1 MKLQAKIKE
10 NHRLNELRGIKAAAT
25 IEYDPV
31 CDAVAAARPK
41 QTIQARQRWMEELSA
56 DGALPPPLIKTHYPV
71 VFMQDGIPLTNE
83 LIGASSKRVHLTRN
97 PFDNIISHFHGNSI
111 AFTERKKDKWNRL
124 QNGTRRPFARYVQQ
138 DVERYVNYHRYWLN
152 KSRSDGA
159 EVFYIRYESFCQ
171 NSAQVLPKLLDFLGY
186 PRDEDAMTCA
196 LSVRCDLVIKYQGN
210 ENCTSYCASAAFNR
224 C

>member
-1 MKLQAKIKE
+1 MVS
-10 NHRLNELRGIKAAAT
+10 T
-25 IEYDPV
+25 PV
-31 CDAVAAARPK
+31 CDTVAAARPD
-41 QTIQARQRWMEELSA
+41 QTLPTRLRWMESLSA
-56 DGALPPPLIKTHYPV
+56 SGTLPPPLIKTHYPAV
-71 VFMQDGIPLTNE
+71 IMNNGVPLTHE
-83 LIGASSKRVHLTRN
+83 LIANSAKRVHLARN
-97 PFDNIISHFHGNSI
+97 PFDNIISHFHGNP
-111 AFTERKKDKWNRL
+111 AVFKQRRANKWKTL
-124 QNGTRRPFARYVQQ
+124 QSGSHTGLTDFVRR